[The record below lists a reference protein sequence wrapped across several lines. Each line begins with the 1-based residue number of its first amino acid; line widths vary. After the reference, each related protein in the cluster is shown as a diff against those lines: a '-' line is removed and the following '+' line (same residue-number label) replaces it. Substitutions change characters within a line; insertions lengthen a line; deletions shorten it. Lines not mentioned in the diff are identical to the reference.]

1 MKGQVAKDLTAAEFR
16 EIIEDLKAVLDERSN
31 RKKLKP
37 TQHWILSIDNDSRH
51 HAARLH
57 THGVWLNQDRLDLPP
72 LSPDM
77 NKVVEHVHA
86 WLTKKMHAWLRSR
99 AADKPTPRQCM
110 MQCKEFFSQY
120 PRASI
125 QADVDSMQATYAAIQ
140 QQAGMYPA
148 AKFR

>member
-1 MKGQVAKDLTAAEFR
+1 VAKDLTAAEFR
-16 EIIEDLKAVLDERSN
+16 EIIKDMKAVLCQRSN
-31 RKKLKP
+31 RKKLKDGE
-37 TQHWILSIDNDSRH
+37 HWILSIDNDSRH

-57 THGVWLNQDRLDLPP
+57 THGVWLNKDRLDLPP

-86 WLTKKMHAWLRSR
+86 WLTKKMRSWLRSR
-99 AADKPTPRQCM
+99 AGNKPTPHEAM
-110 MQCKEFFSQY
+110 KQCKEFFSQY
-120 PRASI
+120 PMESI
-125 QADVDSMQATYAAIQ
+125 QADVDSVKATYAAIQ

>member
-1 MKGQVAKDLTAAEFR
+1 MTAEEF
-16 EIIEDLKAVLDERSN
+16 EDCIWDLKLTLDDIWEKTGDGSQ
-31 RKKLKP
+31 P
-37 TQHWILSIDNDSRH
+37 HWLLSIDSDSAHTR
-51 HAARLH
+51 ARLQER
-57 THGVWLNQDRLDLPP
+57 GIWAGERLFPLAF

-77 NKVVEHVHA
+77 HKVVEHVHA